1 MSLAC
6 MVAGGMENGRA
17 SNAARVSDVPT
28 FAGVGQH
35 PGVFLELRQRLAK
48 AEAQCRARPKETP

>member
-1 MSLAC
+1 

-28 FAGVGQH
+28 FARH